1 MDPLEKHR
9 PPDLGR
15 DICIP
20 GFRRLKNVM
29 YCMNHNEAQ
38 IYLHGSV
45 SDERRGTELTDW
57 GRRSHVLYVCKQGQ
71 ALAIYQ
77 YQ

>member
-1 MDPLEKHR
+1 
-9 PPDLGR
+9 
-15 DICIP
+15 
-20 GFRRLKNVM
+20 M

-57 GRRSHVLYVCKQGQ
+57 GRRSHLLYVCKQGQ
-71 ALAIYQ
+71 ALAIYPFIVHEHITNKSTN
-77 YQ
+77 YLV